1 MKWNTWKIHRSN
13 TLLKKFFFSKTLQ
26 SSKCIQI
33 VLIFR
38 AWVAFLKIFFA
49 IQYLRKFDFLNFK
62 LTYLAWKNNRE
73 PIWSRKQLGK
83 IENLHSWNS
92 LFKNLNFKTLKL
104 LSTSKNFKAQIVC
117 LKNSIVS
124 QTDPIYEL
132 NGLTSKLQS
141 WNSLLGNFK
150 LIANWSSLCIEFI
163 YVKAS

>member
-1 MKWNTWKIHRSN
+1 M
-13 TLLKKFFFSKTLQ
+13 LFSETLQ

-33 VLIFR
+33 VPVFW
-38 AWVAFLKIFFA
+38 AWVAFLKKFFA

-73 PIWSRKQLGK
+73 PISSRKQLGK

-104 LSTSKNFKAQIVC
+104 SSTSKKNFKAQKVC

-141 WNSLLGNFK
+141 WNSHLGNFK
-150 LIANWSSLCIEFI
+150 LIANWSSLWIELI